1 MISILM
7 AAAVSGIVSGAPAP
21 NNSLASAPME
31 RTRGAEQL
39 DDSKGG
45 KHACKGQNA
54 CKGQGGC
61 KTEKHACKGQN
72 ACKGQGGCKG

>member
-1 MISILM
+1 MKSTLLI
-7 AAAVSGIVSGAPAP
+7 AAVSGIVLGAA
-21 NNSLASAPME
+21 ASAHAADGP
-31 RTRGAEQL
+31 
-39 DDSKGG
+39 SKDPSAKEG
-45 KHACKGQNA
+45 KHSCKGQNV